1 MEKDHFLDR
10 TPEACILSEV
20 HIGDEAIICEK
31 HMQKTAETL
40 EDLTYGTIVQI
51 LTKHDHP
58 RGIKVKIR
66 KMDGNVAIGRIVYL
80 YK

>member
-1 MEKDHFLDR
+1 MEKDHFKDR
-10 TPEACILSEV
+10 TPDACIWESV

-31 HMQKTAETL
+31 HMQRTAEKMD
-40 EDLTYGTIVQI
+40 DLTYGIVVQK
-51 LTKHDHP
+51 LTRHDHP

-66 KMDGNVAIGRIVYL
+66 KMNGEFAIGRIVYL